1 MSNKLKDEK
10 RRNVKNLDWDPNWDG
25 EGVHWR
31 FYGRVGGWMDGW
43 MWVWRGD
50 GEGVVMGGQCR
61 LIEIGER
68 EDVKVVGVLDER
80 YIRVICQQKPFSP

>member
-1 MSNKLKDEK
+1 
-10 RRNVKNLDWDPNWDG
+10 
-25 EGVHWR
+25 
-31 FYGRVGGWMDGW
+31 MDGW
-43 MWVWRGD
+43 MWVRRGD

-61 LIEIGER
+61 LIGIGER

>member
-1 MSNKLKDEK
+1 
-10 RRNVKNLDWDPNWDG
+10 
-25 EGVHWR
+25 
-31 FYGRVGGWMDGW
+31 MDGW

-68 EDVKVVGVLDER
+68 EDVKVVGVLDVR